1 MCGSAE
7 AVAGWCRG
15 VGSTHKIGLR
25 RFVNKTP
32 MTSLFQL
39 DDETKRLLTLDDFL
53 HGLTIHEFVEFL
65 AAKLSSRSGSD
76 GAQPLDQLDPKP
88 YIRTFEACVK
98 ELNRLSE
105 ECLAKQTKYEK
116 IAAVKQTDHFSNVLR
131 LAPKASKLNSQFAQ
145 LDLKVR
151 RINADIRPLGDKLTE
166 TNSLKENTVTLIFL
180 TKCYNEFYTKKQAP
194 AELVKM
200 PRGRRAVALNQ
211 LLKLSSK
218 LSSNDMPQAKATLS
232 VIQEHCNRFEIEL
245 LNEFHEMDNSKN
257 YRRLQELSSLLFLFN
272 DGENIK
278 QFYINKHPVFSNFQS
293 TELNVEPTFWKNMCD
308 ASFSQYQLDGLTLA
322 MLQEIED
329 ILTKTEYDTIQQIFL
344 DHTRAVL
351 LAFVDRFYREL
362 IRNRVQLLLRV
373 ASSYSKLC
381 NLRVLHLLCN
391 QVNQLTQRLKA
402 YFGEKEVDLGVEL
415 DKYHAALFQQHL
427 DKDAYFNLEK
437 ENLSE
442 LIGSFTARFEEKNE
456 KVVNKHLLE
465 NKILHSKDASTSVA
479 SEYDQDVFLDAPQ
492 RENSTR
498 RLLSY
503 KRSKKLTSI
512 SKFIKNMERS
522 SLRER
527 FTRTKVRGGSD
538 QGARVV
544 SDSFDQDT
552 GDGSEVSLVIAEKI
566 LKAVVESLTRAIELV
581 PSKINEYSLEMF
593 DILIMSY
600 GQSYLAIE
608 LENLYYNGILMQQQ
622 KLSSF
627 FGSSEI
633 NLKFVEQISLVCV
646 QVYLLSIVVK
656 RFFYPLIL
664 SAEIKNRLS
673 LMFNSYLQDV
683 ELGLNIIV
691 DELLELIE
699 RNMKNILS
707 GQAMDDFQPATQ
719 PTIDRTETCD
729 KMLQFLD
736 RVFRAL
742 YDHLGFNPTLK
753 MDTIRRILASLL
765 TLLINHFTR
774 FRVNSNGSLVLTQD
788 VIHYISIF
796 DAYDGLDDIK
806 QRFSILRELTN
817 LFSCQ
822 PELLKDL
829 CNEGQLIYLK
839 KSVLKQYISR
849 RSDFDP
855 NFLQGV

>member
-1 MCGSAE
+1 
-7 AVAGWCRG
+7 
-15 VGSTHKIGLR
+15 
-25 RFVNKTP
+25 

-39 DDETKRLLTLDDFL
+39 DDETKRLFTLDDFL
-53 HGLTIHEFVEFL
+53 HGLTVHEFVEFL
-65 AAKLSSRSGSD
+65 AAKLASRTGYDGS
-76 GAQPLDQLDPKP
+76 QPLDQLDPKP

-98 ELNRLSE
+98 ELNRLGE

-116 IAAVKQTDHFSNVLR
+116 IAEVKQTEHFSNVLR

-151 RINADIRPLGDKLTE
+151 RINGDIRPLGDRLTE

-194 AELVKM
+194 PELVKM
-200 PRGRRAVALNQ
+200 PRDRRAVALVQ
-211 LLKLSSK
+211 LLKLASK
-218 LSSNDMPQAKATLS
+218 LATNDLPQAKATLS

-245 LNEFHEMDNSKN
+245 LNEFHEMDNTKN

-278 QFYINKHPVFSNFQS
+278 QFYINKHPIFSNFQS
-293 TELNVEPTFWKNMCD
+293 TELSVEPSFWKSMCD
-308 ASFSQYQLDGLTLA
+308 PGFSQYQLDSLTLA

-329 ILTKTEYDTIQQIFL
+329 VLTKSEYDTIQQIFL
-344 DHTRAVL
+344 EHTRAVL
-351 LAFVDRFYREL
+351 LAFVDRFYEEL

-391 QVNQLTQRLKA
+391 QVNRLTQSLKT
-402 YFGEKEVDLGVEL
+402 FLGDKEVDLGVEL
-415 DKYHAALFQQHL
+415 DKYHAALFHRHV
-427 DKDAYFNLEK
+427 DKDVYFSLEK

-442 LIGSFTARFEEKNE
+442 LIGSFTARFEAKHE

-465 NKILHSKDASTSVA
+465 NKILHSKDASTSEA
-479 SEYDQDVFLDAPQ
+479 PEYDQDVFLDAPQ

-503 KRSKKLTSI
+503 KRSKKFTSI

-522 SLRER
+522 SSLKDR
-527 FTRTKVRGGSD
+527 FTRAKLRGGSD

-544 SDSFDQDT
+544 SDSFEQDA
-552 GDGSEVSLVIAEKI
+552 GDGSEASLVIAEKI

-581 PSKINEYSLEMF
+581 PSKINEYALEMF
-593 DILIMSY
+593 DILIVSY

-608 LENLYYNGILMQQQ
+608 LENLYYNGILVQQQ
-622 KLSSF
+622 KLASF

-633 NLKFVEQISLVCV
+633 NLKFVEQISLVSV

-656 RFFYPLIL
+656 RFFYPLVL

-742 YDHLGFNPTLK
+742 YEHLGFNPTLK

-796 DAYDGLDDIK
+796 DTYDGLDDMK
-806 QRFSILRELTN
+806 QRFGVLRELTN
-817 LFSCQ
+817 LFFCQ

-855 NFLQGV
+855 KFLQGV